1 MNKPVLHTPSP
12 IWIPAGAE
20 ASFEGVPISN
30 AIQYGHLAACSDR
43 HLAVA
48 TGFNAGGSV
57 ALLDLSK
64 LSLSKMEI
72 YHPSFEYDPSTCIFK
87 TKGR

>member
-1 MNKPVLHTPSP
+1 MNKSVLHTPSP

-20 ASFEGVPISN
+20 ASFEGIPISN

-48 TGFNAGGSV
+48 TGFNAGGAV

-64 LSLSKMEI
+64 VCS
-72 YHPSFEYDPSTCIFK
+72 
-87 TKGR
+87 